1 MALQR
6 VDEKTYQ
13 DALAYV
19 EKLLQETDDVI
30 EYDFVDEADS
40 ALTDESK
47 AEINKIH
54 LKGFFSNKARIE
66 EGAKHVAALDKNRPM
81 TKRYKKYFGLGLAL
95 TILAG
100 LLIASAAVA
109 IGIALGPALPALAA
123 AIGVIKLIGS
133 IVCAYSLTIVVISFI
148 VQAPEGLLFL
158 ALPLAPILAPLI
170 GGIRLLNK
178 AHKLSKTREDL
189 SFGLAQAFPALT
201 KKSYY
206 NEKPTSELS
215 QSLLTQTIDAKIA
228 KAEEKLAA
236 FKENKAKTQ
245 HYDAMYYV
253 DRAIEYYDHRVQYLN
268 VLKDSK
274 ETNDTILILSRLT
287 HRLEKTEDV
296 NERAALNAEISAC
309 EYALFTDELLNL
321 RSGVA
326 DSKEALINFR
336 DQAAEISTNADFM
349 KTLPTVKYNSMSRV
363 RFFYSPGDLKY
374 HNDHQAKTQAAL
386 TPAASK

>member
-1 MALQR
+1 MGVNLLNLRDKYTNLIELAKTKNVDNLKDYLNLDEFFLQAERRAHAEEGSLALQR

-178 AHKLSKTREDL
+178 AHRVS
-189 SFGLAQAFPALT
+189 QN
-201 KKSYY
+201 KK
-206 NEKPTSELS
+206 
-215 QSLLTQTIDAKIA
+215 
-228 KAEEKLAA
+228 
-236 FKENKAKTQ
+236 
-245 HYDAMYYV
+245 
-253 DRAIEYYDHRVQYLN
+253 R
-268 VLKDSK
+268 
-274 ETNDTILILSRLT
+274 
-287 HRLEKTEDV
+287 
-296 NERAALNAEISAC
+296 
-309 EYALFTDELLNL
+309 
-321 RSGVA
+321 
-326 DSKEALINFR
+326 
-336 DQAAEISTNADFM
+336 
-349 KTLPTVKYNSMSRV
+349 
-363 RFFYSPGDLKY
+363 
-374 HNDHQAKTQAAL
+374 
-386 TPAASK
+386 